1 MATLAHLL
9 RSRPAVVALKKMTR
23 LFAGTKFD
31 RPPECDRCGRLEEEC
46 ECPPPEPEPP
56 TYLAPEKQTARLAVE
71 KRKRGKTVTVI
82 RGLAAK
88 DNDLPTLLT
97 KLKTSCG
104 AGGTLQDDSIE
115 LQGKH
120 MERLR
125 VELKAIGYQV
135 KG

>member
-1 MATLAHLL
+1 M
-9 RSRPAVVALKKMTR
+9 RSRPAIAAQKKMTR

-31 RPPECDRCGRLEEEC
+31 RPPQCERCGRLEEEC
-46 ECPPPEPEPP
+46 ECPPPEPEAP
-56 TYLAPEKQTARLAVE
+56 TYLAPEKQTARLTVE

-82 RGLAAK
+82 RGLAPE
-88 DNDLPTLLT
+88 DNDLSTLLT

-104 AGGTLQDDSIE
+104 AGGTIQADSIE

-120 MERLR
+120 LERLR
-125 VELKAIGYQV
+125 KDLKAIGYQV